1 MFVVDTLR
9 HNRFKEVDVPSPSEL
24 YKKLGF
30 GRGTE
35 KSSGQEFLNP
45 EQNKI
50 DQAAAVQSE
59 IDNSQE
65 EE

>member
-9 HNRFKEVDVPSPSEL
+9 HNRFKEVDVPSPSQL
-24 YKKLGF
+24 YQKLGF

-35 KSSGQEFLNP
+35 KSSGEEFLNP
-45 EQNKI
+45 EQSKI
-50 DQAAAVQSE
+50 DQAAAVQKE
-59 IDNSQE
+59 IDSVQE